1 MKKFSLFLLVFMLIC
16 TPLMALD
23 FFMGATAQAD
33 LATYLAYDFTS
44 WGDGF
49 HAKVRFPLGAS
60 LLFEVESL
68 PLAAEI
74 AGGYC
79 PALGINLDGEMNYF
93 PFFIEGILYKRE
105 NPYQE
110 TTLRS
115 YTGGG
120 VGVYFDEIPV
130 FAVLVEGKWLWT
142 LGKHFYASTSVR
154 GGAYFDFL
162 SESDKSAMGFVQ
174 LGLGLKAGIG
184 VYF

>member
-1 MKKFSLFLLVFMLIC
+1 MKKFSIFLFVFMLIS

-23 FFMGATAQAD
+23 FFIGGTVQAD
-33 LATYLAYDFTS
+33 IATYLAYDFTS
-44 WGDGF
+44 WADGY
-49 HAKVRFPLGAS
+49 HAKIRFPMGGS
-60 LLFEVESL
+60 LLFEMESL
-68 PLAAEI
+68 PFAAEI

-110 TTLRS
+110 TDLRY

-120 VGVYFDEIPV
+120 LGVYLDEFPV
-130 FAVLVEGKWLWT
+130 FSILIEGKWLWT
-142 LGKHFYASTSVR
+142 ISKHFYASASVR
-154 GGAYFDFL
+154 GEAYLDFL
-162 SESDKSAMGFVQ
+162 SESDDSALGFLQ
-174 LGLGLKAGIG
+174 LGLGVKAGIG

>member
-1 MKKFSLFLLVFMLIC
+1 MKKFSLFLFILILIC

-23 FFMGATAQAD
+23 FFMGGTVQAD

-44 WGDGF
+44 WADGY
-49 HAKVRFPLGAS
+49 HAKLRFPMGAS
-60 LLFEVESL
+60 LLFEMESL
-68 PLAAEI
+68 PFAAEI
-74 AGGYC
+74 AGGYS
-79 PALGINLDGEMNYF
+79 PALGINIDGDVNYF

-110 TTLRS
+110 SNLRS

-120 VGVYFDEIPV
+120 VGVYLDEVPV

-142 LGKHFYASTSVR
+142 FGKHFYASTSVR
-154 GGAYFDFL
+154 GGVYFDFL
-162 SESDKSAMGFVQ
+162 SESDKTLLGFIQ